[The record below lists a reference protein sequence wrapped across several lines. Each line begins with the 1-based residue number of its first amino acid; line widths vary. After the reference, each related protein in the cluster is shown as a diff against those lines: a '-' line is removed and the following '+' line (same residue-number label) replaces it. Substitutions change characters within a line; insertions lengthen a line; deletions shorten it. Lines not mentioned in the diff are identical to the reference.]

1 MALQQI
7 YWEQIATEDIT
18 SGQTVNLGSPTAS
31 LKNVY
36 ADEFIIGGTQSLVGL
51 ISNSVSDGT
60 EELNQFTASVLTSLE
75 FTGSNMTVIGD
86 LNVLGTYT
94 SIKSETIT
102 IDDNIIELN
111 GTEEVFGGLLIKDP
125 TGPNLVSG
133 SLLWDTT
140 IDRWIGGP
148 LGFEE
153 NLVLDSE
160 LLFVSGQA
168 ADSINEL
175 SQSVSSSFDEV
186 NTDLTNLSSSISSSI
201 NDLSSSVD
209 TTFIATEVRLGELE
223 TTSGSHDTRLIDLES
238 FEISGSD
245 IFGNTHGKRF
255 SKLQFDDSTGIN
267 VTEPTEGTAFVSLG
281 SHFKDIFIDGQPLIR
296 ATGSDELEISSE
308 GGLDITT
315 SITDTNSNG
324 YSKEIKF
331 SVSNLS
337 SSLDTRIDDVK
348 GNVDAILDSSEADKN
363 SFKEIVDLINSVDTE
378 NDQAFASFYTSSNDR
393 FNSLETTSGSHDDR
407 IVDLESFSSS
417 LDATFATD
425 QELTELSQS
434 ITSSIGVLS
443 SSLSSSI
450 NELSQSVSSSFDQ
463 VNTDLTNLSSSLSS
477 SINDLSSSVD
487 GTFTETALRLG
498 KLEVT
503 SGSHDGRLI
512 ELESTGSDHETRI
525 DELELFSG
533 SLDDTYATD
542 QELEDVSS
550 SLSDAIE
557 QAQTDIE
564 ATNIFQ
570 QTGSYYGTAE
580 NIQISGS
587 GLDSPDGSITEK
599 YGVRVHK
606 SLHAENVNV
615 GQPTSNDW
623 GTMDGSY
630 FNNFNKNTDI
640 SEIIRFMAG
649 LLSSSAPDASPNT
662 KYYNGYTKNTFNTS
676 TDSGINGYLP
686 SGTTNTTLLELV
698 DAGFASIGGTILGS
712 FGTFYTNSNYRHSF
726 TSQSGGSTDVRSS
739 NDNNL
744 FGLGRLSSGTPT
756 TFKVSGSFTVKKFD
770 HNRQLLEEV
779 STNELITQS
788 GAGTTDGVT
797 LGRIESA
804 NPELIPAGY
813 QDGKFSNVFSPTILN
828 AGNTIDDIGYYHI
841 SSSISIASGSSDF
854 TTPIENNTE
863 ILYGPMPT
871 IESGIGSTNLG
882 VTANIDFMDQMSAS
896 SRSLSGAPYLQ
907 TATFDASGSISGTF
921 NKLYQNG
928 KHGSMTGNSGQRE
941 AYVSNGRIT
950 TSNVFYDET
959 LTDVRISG
967 TIPHISDKIKL
978 NSKLYWS
985 AGNSYGTSN
994 NQSITIS
1001 GTGYGG
1007 SDSDTESRSVHTSGT
1022 FGQPASSGSLH
1033 YYGRSQTYD
1042 GSSNTSENFSGEGRR
1057 LKLNDGLLSFGGTAW
1072 DNSYN
1077 EYGILGGTD
1086 LQVRPN
1092 KLVKPGGNNGYWLP
1106 NPSSGSNFKYYVR
1119 KFSTSGTKSSMSITF
1134 NGNSLTSWDNIENNN
1149 RVSAMIMFESSST
1162 NVYSNSRFYD
1172 PTKTL
1177 SNFIQTI
1184 NANTDGENPFGSNID
1199 RYGNTGGSGSGGS
1212 WTLPIRNS
1220 DGMFLNAT
1228 YNEVLVLVRYQGDP
1242 TPLTGISVSFS

>member
-7 YWEQIATEDIT
+7 YWEQIATENVVSGSNIT
-18 SGQTVNLGSPTAS
+18 LGNPSSS
-31 LKNVY
+31 LGAIY
-36 ADEFIIGGTQSLVGL
+36 ADSLVVGTITL
-51 ISNSVSDGT
+51 TELLETNVEDLNLFTGSVS
-60 EELNQFTASVLTSLE
+60 TSLE
-75 FTGSNMTVIGD
+75 FTGSNLTVKGD

-94 SIKSETIT
+94 TIKSETVIL
-102 IDDNIIELN
+102 DDNIIELN
-111 GTEEVFGGLLIKDP
+111 GSEEKYGGLLIKDP
-125 TGPNLVSG
+125 TSPNLVSG

-140 IDRWIGGP
+140 NDRWIGGQ
-148 LGFEE
+148 LGSEE
-153 NLVLDSE
+153 NLVVESE
-160 LLFVSGQA
+160 LTTLSSSLSS
-168 ADSINEL
+168 SINEL
-175 SQSVSSSFDEV
+175 SQSVSSSFNENSEFISD
-186 NTDLTNLSSSISSSI
+186 LSSSISSSITELSQSVSSSFNENSEFITDLSSSISTSISELSSSVSTSFDDTNTTITNLSSSLSASI

-209 TTFIATEVRLGELE
+209 GTFALAEGRLDKLEL
-223 TTSGSHDTRLIDLES
+223 TSGSHHGRITDLE
-238 FEISGSD
+238 
-245 IFGNTHGKRF
+245 
-255 SKLQFDDSTGIN
+255 L
-267 VTEPTEGTAFVSLG
+267 
-281 SHFKDIFIDGQPLIR
+281 
-296 ATGSDELEISSE
+296 
-308 GGLDITT
+308 
-315 SITDTNSNG
+315 
-324 YSKEIKF
+324 
-331 SVSNLS
+331 
-337 SSLDTRIDDVK
+337 
-348 GNVDAILDSSEADKN
+348 
-363 SFKEIVDLINSVDTE
+363 
-378 NDQAFASFYTSSNDR
+378 
-393 FNSLETTSGSHDDR
+393 
-407 IVDLESFSSS
+407 FSSS

-434 ITSSIGVLS
+434 ITSSIGELS
-443 SSLSSSI
+443 SSLSA
-450 NELSQSVSSSFDQ
+450 
-463 VNTDLTNLSSSLSS
+463 

-487 GTFTETALRLG
+487 DTFIVTEGRLG
-498 KLEVT
+498 KLETT
-503 SGSHDGRLI
+503 SGSHHGRLN

-525 DELELFSG
+525 DGLELFSS

-542 QELEDVSS
+542 QELDDVSS
-550 SLSDAIE
+550 SLSDAIG
-557 QAQTDIE
+557 QAQIDIE
-564 ATNIFQ
+564 ASNIFQ

-580 NIQISGS
+580 NLQISGS
-587 GLDSPDGSITEK
+587 GLDSPDGSISDK

-630 FNNFNKNTDI
+630 FNNFNKNTDV

-662 KYYNGYTKNTFNTS
+662 KYYNGYTKNTTNTS

-726 TSQSGGSTDVRSS
+726 TSQSGGSTGVRSS

-882 VTANIDFMDQMSAS
+882 VTANINFMDQMSAS

-1001 GTGYGG
+1001 GTGFGG
-1007 SDSDTESRSVHTSGT
+1007 NGSDTESRSVHTAGT

-1086 LQVRPN
+1086 LQIRPN

-1106 NPSSGSNFKYYVR
+1106 NPSSSSNFKYYVR
-1119 KFSTSGTKSSMSITF
+1119 KFSTSGTKTSMSI
-1134 NGNSLTSWDNIENNN
+1134 NCGGNSLTNWDNIENNN
-1149 RVSAMIMFESSST
+1149 KVSVLIMFESSST

-1177 SNFIQTI
+1177 SNFIYSI
-1184 NANTDGENPFGSNID
+1184 NKNGDGTNPFGSDID
-1199 RYGNTGGSGSGGS
+1199 LYGNTGGSGSGGS

-1228 YNEVLVLVRYQGDP
+1228 YNEILVLVRYQGDP
-1242 TPLTGISVSFS
+1242 TPLTSISVSFN

>member
-7 YWEQIATEDIT
+7 YWEQIATENVV
-18 SGQTVNLGSPTAS
+18 SGSNIDLGNPSSS
-31 LKNVY
+31 LGAIY
-36 ADEFIIGGTQSLVGL
+36 ADSLVVGTITL
-51 ISNSVSDGT
+51 TELLETNVEDLNLFTGSVS
-60 EELNQFTASVLTSLE
+60 TSLE
-75 FTGSNMTVIGD
+75 FTGSNLTVKGD

-94 SIKSETIT
+94 TIKSETVIL
-102 IDDNIIELN
+102 DDNIIELN
-111 GTEEVFGGLLIKDP
+111 GSAQSFGGLLIKDP
-125 TGPNLVSG
+125 TSPNLVSG

-140 IDRWIGGP
+140 NDRWIGGQ
-148 LGFEE
+148 LGSEE
-153 NLVLDSE
+153 NLVVESE
-160 LLFVSGQA
+160 L
-168 ADSINEL
+168 
-175 SQSVSSSFDEV
+175 
-186 NTDLTNLSSSISSSI
+186 
-201 NDLSSSVD
+201 
-209 TTFIATEVRLGELE
+209 TT
-223 TTSGSHDTRLIDLES
+223 
-238 FEISGSD
+238 
-245 IFGNTHGKRF
+245 
-255 SKLQFDDSTGIN
+255 
-267 VTEPTEGTAFVSLG
+267 
-281 SHFKDIFIDGQPLIR
+281 
-296 ATGSDELEISSE
+296 
-308 GGLDITT
+308 
-315 SITDTNSNG
+315 
-324 YSKEIKF
+324 
-331 SVSNLS
+331 
-337 SSLDTRIDDVK
+337 
-348 GNVDAILDSSEADKN
+348 
-363 SFKEIVDLINSVDTE
+363 
-378 NDQAFASFYTSSNDR
+378 
-393 FNSLETTSGSHDDR
+393 
-407 IVDLESFSSS
+407 
-417 LDATFATD
+417 
-425 QELTELSQS
+425 
-434 ITSSIGVLS
+434 LS

-450 NELSQSVSSSFDQ
+450 NELSQSVSSSFNENSEFISDLSSSISSSINELSQ
-463 VNTDLTNLSSSLSS
+463 SVSSSFNENSEFISDLSSSISSSITELSQSVSSSFNENSEFITDLSSSISTSISELSSSVSTSFDDTNTTITNLSSSLSA

-487 GTFTETALRLG
+487 GTFTLAEGRLD
-498 KLEVT
+498 KLELT
-503 SGSHDGRLI
+503 SGSHHDRLN

-525 DELELFSG
+525 DGLELFSS

-542 QELEDVSS
+542 QELDDVSS

-557 QAQTDIE
+557 QAQIDIE
-564 ATNIFQ
+564 ASNIFQ

-580 NIQISGS
+580 NLQISGS
-587 GLDSPDGSITEK
+587 GLDSPDGSISEK

-630 FNNFNKNTDI
+630 FNNFNKNTDV

-662 KYYNGYTKNTFNTS
+662 KYYNGYTKNTTNAS

-712 FGTFYTNSNYRHSF
+712 FGTFYTNSNYQHSF
-726 TSQSGGSTDVRSS
+726 TSQAGGSTDIRSS
-739 NDNNL
+739 SDSNL

-863 ILYGPMPT
+863 ILYGPIPT

-882 VTANIDFMDQMSAS
+882 VSTNIDSMEQLTAT

-907 TATFDASGSISGTF
+907 TATFNASGSIEGTF

-928 KHGSMTGNSGQRE
+928 THGSMSGDSGQRS
-941 AYVSNGRIT
+941 ASVSNGRIST
-950 TSNVFYDET
+950 NNVFYDET
-959 LTDVRISG
+959 FTDLRSSG
-967 TIPHISDKIKL
+967 TIPHINDKIKL
-978 NSKLYWS
+978 NSGLNWS
-985 AGNSYGTSN
+985 AGNSYGTSD
-994 NQSITIS
+994 NQSVSIN
-1001 GTGYGG
+1001 GTGFGG
-1007 SDSDTESRSVHTSGT
+1007 SSSDSAFMSVHSAGT

-1057 LKLNDGLLSFGGTAW
+1057 LKLTDSLLSFGEDSW
-1072 DNSYN
+1072 DNSYG
-1077 EYGILGGTD
+1077 EYNTIGAQD

-1092 KLVKPGGNNGYWLP
+1092 RLVKPGGNNGYWLP
-1106 NPSSGSNFKYYVR
+1106 NPNSSSNFKYYVR
-1119 KFSTSGTKSSMSITF
+1119 KFSTSGTKTSMSI
-1134 NGNSLTSWDNIENNN
+1134 NCGGNSLTNWDNIENDNK
-1149 RVSAMIMFESSST
+1149 VSVLIMFESSST

-1177 SNFIQTI
+1177 SNFIYSI
-1184 NANTDGENPFGSNID
+1184 NANSDGTNPFGSDID
-1199 RYGNTGGSGSGGS
+1199 LYGNTGGSGSGGS

-1228 YNEVLVLVRYQGDP
+1228 YNEILVLVRYQGDP
-1242 TPLTGISVSFS
+1242 TPLTSISVSFN

>member
-7 YWEQIATEDIT
+7 YWEQIATENVVSGSNIT
-18 SGQTVNLGSPTAS
+18 LGNPSSS
-31 LKNVY
+31 LGAIY
-36 ADEFIIGGTQSLVGL
+36 ADSLVVGTITL
-51 ISNSVSDGT
+51 TELLETNVEDLNLFTGSVS
-60 EELNQFTASVLTSLE
+60 TSLE
-75 FTGSNMTVIGD
+75 FTGSNLTVKGD

-94 SIKSETIT
+94 TIKSETVIL
-102 IDDNIIELN
+102 DDNIIELN
-111 GTEEVFGGLLIKDP
+111 GSEEKYGGLLIKDP
-125 TGPNLVSG
+125 TSPNLVSG

-140 IDRWIGGP
+140 NDRWIGGQ
-148 LGFEE
+148 LGSEE
-153 NLVLDSE
+153 NLVVESE
-160 LLFVSGQA
+160 LTTLSSSLSS
-168 ADSINEL
+168 SINEL
-175 SQSVSSSFDEV
+175 SQSVSSSFNENSEFISD
-186 NTDLTNLSSSISSSI
+186 LSSSISSSI
-201 NDLSSSVD
+201 NELSQSVSSSFNENSEFISDLSSSISSSITELSQSVSSSFNENSEFITDLSSSISTSISELSSSVSTSFDDTNTTITNLSSSLSASINDLSSSVD
-209 TTFIATEVRLGELE
+209 GTFALAEGRLGKLE
-223 TTSGSHDTRLIDLES
+223 TTSGSHHGRITDLE
-238 FEISGSD
+238 
-245 IFGNTHGKRF
+245 
-255 SKLQFDDSTGIN
+255 L
-267 VTEPTEGTAFVSLG
+267 
-281 SHFKDIFIDGQPLIR
+281 
-296 ATGSDELEISSE
+296 
-308 GGLDITT
+308 
-315 SITDTNSNG
+315 
-324 YSKEIKF
+324 
-331 SVSNLS
+331 
-337 SSLDTRIDDVK
+337 
-348 GNVDAILDSSEADKN
+348 
-363 SFKEIVDLINSVDTE
+363 
-378 NDQAFASFYTSSNDR
+378 
-393 FNSLETTSGSHDDR
+393 
-407 IVDLESFSSS
+407 FSSS

-434 ITSSIGVLS
+434 ITSSIGELS
-443 SSLSSSI
+443 SSLSA
-450 NELSQSVSSSFDQ
+450 
-463 VNTDLTNLSSSLSS
+463 

-487 GTFTETALRLG
+487 DTFIVTEGRLG
-498 KLEVT
+498 KLETT
-503 SGSHDGRLI
+503 SGSHHGRLN

-525 DELELFSG
+525 DGLELFSS

-542 QELEDVSS
+542 QELDDVSS

-557 QAQTDIE
+557 QAQIDIE
-564 ATNIFQ
+564 ASNIFQ

-580 NIQISGS
+580 NLQISGS
-587 GLDSPDGSITEK
+587 GLDSPDGSISEK

-630 FNNFNKNTDI
+630 FNNFNKNTDV

-662 KYYNGYTKNTFNTS
+662 KYYNGYTKNTTNAS

-712 FGTFYTNSNYRHSF
+712 FGTFYTNSNYKHSF
-726 TSQSGGSTDVRSS
+726 TSQVGGSTDVRSS
-739 NDNNL
+739 NDSNL

-941 AYVSNGRIT
+941 AYISNGRIT

-994 NQSITIS
+994 NQSISIS

-1007 SDSDTESRSVHTSGT
+1007 SDSDTESKSVHTSGT

-1057 LKLNDGLLSFGGTAW
+1057 LKLTDSLLSFGEDSW
-1072 DNSYN
+1072 DNTYN
-1077 EYGILGGTD
+1077 EYGTLGNKD

-1092 KLVKPGGNNGYWLP
+1092 RLVKPGGNNGYWLP
-1106 NPSSGSNFKYYVR
+1106 NPNSSSNFKYYVR
-1119 KFSTSGTKSSMSITF
+1119 KFSTSGTKTSMSI
-1134 NGNSLTSWDNIENNN
+1134 NCGGNSLTNWDNIENNN
-1149 RVSAMIMFESSST
+1149 KVSVLIMFESSST

-1177 SNFIQTI
+1177 SNFIYSI
-1184 NANTDGENPFGSNID
+1184 NKNGDGTNPFGSDID
-1199 RYGNTGGSGSGGS
+1199 LYGNTGGSGSGGS

-1228 YNEVLVLVRYQGDP
+1228 YNEILVLVRYQGDP
-1242 TPLTGISVSFS
+1242 TPLTSISVSFN

>member
-7 YWEQIATEDIT
+7 YWEQIATENVVSGSNIT
-18 SGQTVNLGSPTAS
+18 LGNPSSS
-31 LKNVY
+31 LGAIY
-36 ADEFIIGGTQSLVGL
+36 ADSLVVGTITL
-51 ISNSVSDGT
+51 TELLETNVEDLNLFTGSVS
-60 EELNQFTASVLTSLE
+60 TSLE
-75 FTGSNMTVIGD
+75 FTGSNLTVKGD

-94 SIKSETIT
+94 TIKSETVIL
-102 IDDNIIELN
+102 DDNIIELN
-111 GTEEVFGGLLIKDP
+111 GSEEKYGGLLIKDP
-125 TGPNLVSG
+125 TSPNLVSG

-140 IDRWIGGP
+140 NDRWIGGQ
-148 LGFEE
+148 LGSEE
-153 NLVLDSE
+153 NLVVESE
-160 LLFVSGQA
+160 LTTLSSSLSS
-168 ADSINEL
+168 SINEL
-175 SQSVSSSFDEV
+175 SQSVSSSFNENSEFISD
-186 NTDLTNLSSSISSSI
+186 LSSSISSSITELSQSVSSSFNENSEFITDLSSSISTSISELSSSVSTSFDDTNTTITNLSSSLSASI

-209 TTFIATEVRLGELE
+209 GTFTLAEGRLDKLE
-223 TTSGSHDTRLIDLES
+223 ITSGSHHGRITDLE
-238 FEISGSD
+238 
-245 IFGNTHGKRF
+245 
-255 SKLQFDDSTGIN
+255 L
-267 VTEPTEGTAFVSLG
+267 
-281 SHFKDIFIDGQPLIR
+281 
-296 ATGSDELEISSE
+296 
-308 GGLDITT
+308 
-315 SITDTNSNG
+315 
-324 YSKEIKF
+324 
-331 SVSNLS
+331 
-337 SSLDTRIDDVK
+337 
-348 GNVDAILDSSEADKN
+348 
-363 SFKEIVDLINSVDTE
+363 
-378 NDQAFASFYTSSNDR
+378 
-393 FNSLETTSGSHDDR
+393 
-407 IVDLESFSSS
+407 FSSS

-434 ITSSIGVLS
+434 ITSSIGELS
-443 SSLSSSI
+443 SSLSA
-450 NELSQSVSSSFDQ
+450 
-463 VNTDLTNLSSSLSS
+463 

-487 GTFTETALRLG
+487 GTFIVTEGRLG
-498 KLEVT
+498 KLETT
-503 SGSHDGRLI
+503 SGSHHGRLN

-525 DELELFSG
+525 DGLELFSS

-542 QELEDVSS
+542 QELDDVSS

-557 QAQTDIE
+557 QAQIDIE
-564 ATNIFQ
+564 ASNIFQ

-580 NIQISGS
+580 NLQISGS
-587 GLDSPDGSITEK
+587 GLDSPDGSISEK

-630 FNNFNKNTDI
+630 FNNFNKNTDV

-662 KYYNGYTKNTFNTS
+662 KYYNGYTKNTTNAS

-712 FGTFYTNSNYRHSF
+712 FGTFYTNSNYKHSF
-726 TSQSGGSTDVRSS
+726 TSQVGGSTDVRSS
-739 NDNNL
+739 NDSNL

-994 NQSITIS
+994 NQSISIS
-1001 GTGYGG
+1001 GIGYGG
-1007 SDSDTESRSVHTSGT
+1007 SDSDTESKSVHTSGT
-1022 FGQPASSGSLH
+1022 FGQPSSSGSLH

-1057 LKLNDGLLSFGGTAW
+1057 LKLTDNLLSFGGDTW
-1072 DNSYN
+1072 DNTYN
-1077 EYGILGGTD
+1077 EYGTLGNKD

-1092 KLVKPGGNNGYWLP
+1092 RLVKPGGNNGYWLP
-1106 NPSSGSNFKYYVR
+1106 NPNSSSNFKYYVR
-1119 KFSTSGTKSSMSITF
+1119 KFSTSGTKTSMSI
-1134 NGNSLTSWDNIENNN
+1134 NCSGNSLTNWDNIENNN
-1149 RVSAMIMFESSST
+1149 KVSVLIMFESSST

-1177 SNFIQTI
+1177 SNFIYSI
-1184 NANTDGENPFGSNID
+1184 NANGDGTNPFGSDID
-1199 RYGNTGGSGSGGS
+1199 LYGNTGGSGSGGS

-1228 YNEVLVLVRYQGDP
+1228 YNEILVLVRYQGDP
-1242 TPLTGISVSFS
+1242 TPLTSISVSFN

>member
-7 YWEQIATEDIT
+7 YWEQIATENVVSGSNIT
-18 SGQTVNLGSPTAS
+18 LGNPSSS
-31 LKNVY
+31 LGAIY
-36 ADEFIIGGTQSLVGL
+36 ADSLVVGTITL
-51 ISNSVSDGT
+51 TELLETNVEDLNLFTGSVS
-60 EELNQFTASVLTSLE
+60 TSLE
-75 FTGSNMTVIGD
+75 FTGSNLTVKGD

-94 SIKSETIT
+94 TIKSETVIL
-102 IDDNIIELN
+102 DDNIIELN
-111 GTEEVFGGLLIKDP
+111 GSEEKYGGLLIKDP
-125 TGPNLVSG
+125 TSPNLVSG

-140 IDRWIGGP
+140 IDRWIGGQ
-148 LGFEE
+148 LGSEE
-153 NLVLDSE
+153 NLVVESE
-160 LLFVSGQA
+160 LTTLSSSLSS
-168 ADSINEL
+168 SINEL
-175 SQSVSSSFDEV
+175 SQSVSSSFNENSEFISD
-186 NTDLTNLSSSISSSI
+186 LSSSISSSI
-201 NDLSSSVD
+201 NELSQSVSSSFNENSEFISDLSSSISSSITELSQSVSSSFNENSE
-209 TTFIATEVRLGELE
+209 FITDLSSSISTSISELSSSVS
-223 TTSGSHDTRLIDLES
+223 TS
-238 FEISGSD
+238 
-245 IFGNTHGKRF
+245 
-255 SKLQFDDSTGIN
+255 FDDTN
-267 VTEPTEGTAFVSLG
+267 TT
-281 SHFKDIFIDGQPLIR
+281 
-296 ATGSDELEISSE
+296 
-308 GGLDITT
+308 IT
-315 SITDTNSNG
+315 
-324 YSKEIKF
+324 
-331 SVSNLS
+331 NLS
-337 SSLDTRIDDVK
+337 SSLSTSINDLSSSID
-348 GNVDAILDSSEADKN
+348 GTFTLAEGRLDK
-363 SFKEIVDLINSVDTE
+363 
-378 NDQAFASFYTSSNDR
+378 
-393 FNSLETTSGSHDDR
+393 LEVTSGSHDDR

-434 ITSSIGVLS
+434 ITSSIGELS
-443 SSLSSSI
+443 SSLSA
-450 NELSQSVSSSFDQ
+450 
-463 VNTDLTNLSSSLSS
+463 

-487 GTFTETALRLG
+487 DTFIVTEGRLG
-498 KLEVT
+498 KLETT
-503 SGSHDGRLI
+503 SGSHHGRLN

-525 DELELFSG
+525 DGLELFSS

-542 QELEDVSS
+542 QELDDVSS
-550 SLSDAIE
+550 SLSDAIG
-557 QAQTDIE
+557 QAQIDIE
-564 ATNIFQ
+564 ASNIFQ

-580 NIQISGS
+580 NLQISGS
-587 GLDSPDGSITEK
+587 GLDSPDGSISDK

-630 FNNFNKNTDI
+630 FNNFNKNTDV

-662 KYYNGYTKNTFNTS
+662 KYYNGYTKNTTNAS

-712 FGTFYTNSNYRHSF
+712 FGTFYTNSNYKHSF
-726 TSQSGGSTDVRSS
+726 TSQAGGSTDVRSS

-928 KHGSMTGNSGQRE
+928 THGSMTGNSGQR
-941 AYVSNGRIT
+941 AASVSNGRIT

-1057 LKLNDGLLSFGGTAW
+1057 LKLTDNLLSFGGDTW
-1072 DNSYN
+1072 DNTYN
-1077 EYGILGGTD
+1077 EYGILGNKD
-1086 LQVRPN
+1086 LQIKPN

-1106 NPSSGSNFKYYVR
+1106 NPDNGSNFKYYVR

-1134 NGNSLTSWDNIENNN
+1134 NGNSLTTWDNIENNN

-1184 NANTDGENPFGSNID
+1184 NANADGENPFGSNID

>member
-7 YWEQIATEDIT
+7 YWEQIATENVVSGSNIT
-18 SGQTVNLGSPTAS
+18 LGNPSSS
-31 LKNVY
+31 LGAIY
-36 ADEFIIGGTQSLVGL
+36 ADSLVVGTITL
-51 ISNSVSDGT
+51 TELLETNVEDLNLFTGSVS
-60 EELNQFTASVLTSLE
+60 TSLE
-75 FTGSNMTVIGD
+75 FTGSNLTVKGD

-94 SIKSETIT
+94 TIKSETVIL
-102 IDDNIIELN
+102 DDNIIELN
-111 GTEEVFGGLLIKDP
+111 GSEEKYGGLLIKDP
-125 TGPNLVSG
+125 TSPNLVSG

-140 IDRWIGGP
+140 IDRWIGGQ
-148 LGFEE
+148 LGSEE
-153 NLVLDSE
+153 NLVVESE
-160 LLFVSGQA
+160 LTTLSSSLSS
-168 ADSINEL
+168 SINEL
-175 SQSVSSSFDEV
+175 SQSVSSSFNENSEFISD
-186 NTDLTNLSSSISSSI
+186 LSSSISSSI
-201 NDLSSSVD
+201 NELSQSVSSSFNENSEFISDLSSSISSSITELSQSVSSSFNENSE
-209 TTFIATEVRLGELE
+209 FITDLSSSISTSISELSSSVS
-223 TTSGSHDTRLIDLES
+223 TS
-238 FEISGSD
+238 
-245 IFGNTHGKRF
+245 
-255 SKLQFDDSTGIN
+255 FDDTN
-267 VTEPTEGTAFVSLG
+267 TT
-281 SHFKDIFIDGQPLIR
+281 
-296 ATGSDELEISSE
+296 
-308 GGLDITT
+308 IT
-315 SITDTNSNG
+315 
-324 YSKEIKF
+324 
-331 SVSNLS
+331 NLS
-337 SSLDTRIDDVK
+337 SSLSTSINDLSSSID
-348 GNVDAILDSSEADKN
+348 GTFTLAEGRLDK
-363 SFKEIVDLINSVDTE
+363 
-378 NDQAFASFYTSSNDR
+378 
-393 FNSLETTSGSHDDR
+393 LEVTSGSHDDR

-434 ITSSIGVLS
+434 ITSSIGELS
-443 SSLSSSI
+443 SSLSA
-450 NELSQSVSSSFDQ
+450 
-463 VNTDLTNLSSSLSS
+463 

-487 GTFTETALRLG
+487 DTFIVTEGRLG
-498 KLEVT
+498 KLETT
-503 SGSHDGRLI
+503 SGSHHGRLN

-525 DELELFSG
+525 DGLELFSS

-542 QELEDVSS
+542 QELDDVSS
-550 SLSDAIE
+550 SLSDAIG
-557 QAQTDIE
+557 QAQIDIE
-564 ATNIFQ
+564 ASNIFQ

-580 NIQISGS
+580 NLQISGS
-587 GLDSPDGSITEK
+587 GLDSPDGSISDK

-630 FNNFNKNTDI
+630 FNNFNKNTDV

-662 KYYNGYTKNTFNTS
+662 KYYNGYTKNTTNTS

-726 TSQSGGSTDVRSS
+726 TSQAGGSTDVRSS

-928 KHGSMTGNSGQRE
+928 THGSMTGNSGQR
-941 AYVSNGRIT
+941 AASVSNGRIT

-1057 LKLNDGLLSFGGTAW
+1057 LKLTDNLLSFGGDTW
-1072 DNSYN
+1072 DNTYN
-1077 EYGILGGTD
+1077 EYGILGNKD
-1086 LQVRPN
+1086 LQIKPN

-1106 NPSSGSNFKYYVR
+1106 NPDNGSNFKYYVR

-1134 NGNSLTSWDNIENNN
+1134 NGNSLTTWDNIENNN

-1162 NVYSNSRFYD
+1162 NIYSNSRFYD

-1184 NANTDGENPFGSNID
+1184 NANADGENPFGSNID

>member
-7 YWEQIATEDIT
+7 YWEQIATENVVSGSNIT
-18 SGQTVNLGSPTAS
+18 LGNPSSS
-31 LKNVY
+31 LGAIY
-36 ADEFIIGGTQSLVGL
+36 ADSLVVGTITL
-51 ISNSVSDGT
+51 TELLETNVEDLNLFTGSVS
-60 EELNQFTASVLTSLE
+60 TSLE
-75 FTGSNMTVIGD
+75 FTGSNLTVKGD

-94 SIKSETIT
+94 TIKSETVIL
-102 IDDNIIELN
+102 DDNIIELN
-111 GTEEVFGGLLIKDP
+111 GSEEKYGGLLIKDP
-125 TGPNLVSG
+125 TSPNLVSG

-140 IDRWIGGP
+140 NDRWIGGQ
-148 LGFEE
+148 LGSEE
-153 NLVLDSE
+153 NLVVESE
-160 LLFVSGQA
+160 LTTLSSSLSS
-168 ADSINEL
+168 SINEL
-175 SQSVSSSFDEV
+175 SQSVSSSFNENSEFISD
-186 NTDLTNLSSSISSSI
+186 LSSSISSSITELSQSVSSSFNENSEFITDLSSSISTSISELSSSVSTSFDDTNTTITNLSSSLSASI

-209 TTFIATEVRLGELE
+209 GTFALAEGRLDKLEL
-223 TTSGSHDTRLIDLES
+223 TSGSHHGRITDLE
-238 FEISGSD
+238 
-245 IFGNTHGKRF
+245 
-255 SKLQFDDSTGIN
+255 L
-267 VTEPTEGTAFVSLG
+267 
-281 SHFKDIFIDGQPLIR
+281 
-296 ATGSDELEISSE
+296 
-308 GGLDITT
+308 
-315 SITDTNSNG
+315 
-324 YSKEIKF
+324 
-331 SVSNLS
+331 
-337 SSLDTRIDDVK
+337 
-348 GNVDAILDSSEADKN
+348 
-363 SFKEIVDLINSVDTE
+363 
-378 NDQAFASFYTSSNDR
+378 
-393 FNSLETTSGSHDDR
+393 
-407 IVDLESFSSS
+407 FSSS

-434 ITSSIGVLS
+434 ITSSIGELS
-443 SSLSSSI
+443 SSLSA
-450 NELSQSVSSSFDQ
+450 
-463 VNTDLTNLSSSLSS
+463 

-487 GTFTETALRLG
+487 DTFIVTEGRLG
-498 KLEVT
+498 KLETT
-503 SGSHDGRLI
+503 SGSHHGRLN

-525 DELELFSG
+525 DGLELFSS

-542 QELEDVSS
+542 QELDDVSS
-550 SLSDAIE
+550 SLSDAIG
-557 QAQTDIE
+557 QAQIDIE
-564 ATNIFQ
+564 ASNIFQ

-580 NIQISGS
+580 NLQISGS
-587 GLDSPDGSITEK
+587 GLDSPDGSISEK

-630 FNNFNKNTDI
+630 FNNFNKNTDV

-662 KYYNGYTKNTFNTS
+662 KYYNGYTKNTTNAS

-941 AYVSNGRIT
+941 AYISNGRIT

-1007 SDSDTESRSVHTSGT
+1007 SDSDTESKSVHTSGT

-1057 LKLNDGLLSFGGTAW
+1057 LKLTDSLLSFGEDSW
-1072 DNSYN
+1072 DNTYN
-1077 EYGILGGTD
+1077 EYGTLGNKD

-1092 KLVKPGGNNGYWLP
+1092 RLVKPGGNNGYWLP
-1106 NPSSGSNFKYYVR
+1106 NPNSSSNFKYYVR
-1119 KFSTSGTKSSMSITF
+1119 KFSTSGTKTSMSI
-1134 NGNSLTSWDNIENNN
+1134 NCGGNSLTNWDNIENNN
-1149 RVSAMIMFESSST
+1149 KVSVLIMFESSST

-1177 SNFIQTI
+1177 SNFIYSI
-1184 NANTDGENPFGSNID
+1184 NKNGDGTNPFGSDID
-1199 RYGNTGGSGSGGS
+1199 LYGNTGGSGSGGS

-1228 YNEVLVLVRYQGDP
+1228 YNEILVLVRYQGDP
-1242 TPLTGISVSFS
+1242 TPLTSISVSFN

>member
-7 YWEQIATEDIT
+7 YWEQIATENVVSGSNIT
-18 SGQTVNLGSPTAS
+18 LGNPSSS
-31 LKNVY
+31 LGAIY
-36 ADEFIIGGTQSLVGL
+36 ADSLVVGTINL
-51 ISNSVSDGT
+51 TELLETNVEDLNLFTGSVS
-60 EELNQFTASVLTSLE
+60 TSLE
-75 FTGSNMTVIGD
+75 FTGSNLTVKGD

-94 SIKSETIT
+94 TIKSETVIL
-102 IDDNIIELN
+102 DDNIIELN
-111 GTEEVFGGLLIKDP
+111 GSEEKYGGLLIKDP
-125 TGPNLVSG
+125 TSPNLVSG

-140 IDRWIGGP
+140 NDRWIGGQ
-148 LGFEE
+148 LGSEE
-153 NLVLDSE
+153 NLVVESE
-160 LLFVSGQA
+160 L
-168 ADSINEL
+168 
-175 SQSVSSSFDEV
+175 
-186 NTDLTNLSSSISSSI
+186 
-201 NDLSSSVD
+201 
-209 TTFIATEVRLGELE
+209 TT
-223 TTSGSHDTRLIDLES
+223 
-238 FEISGSD
+238 
-245 IFGNTHGKRF
+245 
-255 SKLQFDDSTGIN
+255 
-267 VTEPTEGTAFVSLG
+267 
-281 SHFKDIFIDGQPLIR
+281 
-296 ATGSDELEISSE
+296 
-308 GGLDITT
+308 
-315 SITDTNSNG
+315 
-324 YSKEIKF
+324 
-331 SVSNLS
+331 
-337 SSLDTRIDDVK
+337 
-348 GNVDAILDSSEADKN
+348 
-363 SFKEIVDLINSVDTE
+363 
-378 NDQAFASFYTSSNDR
+378 
-393 FNSLETTSGSHDDR
+393 
-407 IVDLESFSSS
+407 
-417 LDATFATD
+417 
-425 QELTELSQS
+425 
-434 ITSSIGVLS
+434 LS

-450 NELSQSVSSSFDQ
+450 NELSQSVSSSFNENSEFISDLSSSISSSITELSQ
-463 VNTDLTNLSSSLSS
+463 SVSSSFNENSEFITDLSSSISTSISELSSSVSTSFDDTNTTITNLSSSLSA

-487 GTFTETALRLG
+487 GTFALAEGRLG
-498 KLEVT
+498 KLEIT
-503 SGSHDGRLI
+503 SGSHHGRLN

-525 DELELFSG
+525 DGLELFSS

-542 QELEDVSS
+542 QELDDVSS

-557 QAQTDIE
+557 QAQIDIE
-564 ATNIFQ
+564 ASNIFQ

-580 NIQISGS
+580 NLQISGS
-587 GLDSPDGSITEK
+587 GLDSPDGSISEK

-630 FNNFNKNTDI
+630 FNNFNKNTDV

-662 KYYNGYTKNTFNTS
+662 KYYNGYTKNTTNAS

-712 FGTFYTNSNYRHSF
+712 FGTFFTNSNYQHSF
-726 TSQSGGSTDVRSS
+726 TSQAGGSTDIRSS
-739 NDNNL
+739 SDSNL

-813 QDGKFSNVFSPTILN
+813 QDGKFTNVFSPTILN

-863 ILYGPMPT
+863 ILYGPIPT
-871 IESGIGSTNLG
+871 IESGIGYVNLG
-882 VTANIDFMDQMSAS
+882 VTATVDNMTQLTAT

-907 TATFDASGSISGTF
+907 TATFESSGSISGTF

-928 KHGSMTGNSGQRE
+928 THGSMSGDSGQRS
-941 AYVSNGRIT
+941 ASVSNGRIT

-967 TIPHISDKIKL
+967 TIPHITDKIKL
-978 NSKLYWS
+978 NSGLNWS
-985 AGNSYGTSN
+985 AGNSYGTSA
-994 NQSITIS
+994 NQTVSIN
-1001 GTGYGG
+1001 GVGFGG
-1007 SDSDTESRSVHTSGT
+1007 NTSVGNASRTVHDIGT

-1057 LKLNDGLLSFGGTAW
+1057 LKLTDNLLSFGGDTW
-1072 DNSYN
+1072 DNTYN
-1077 EYGILGGTD
+1077 EYGILGNKD
-1086 LQVRPN
+1086 LQIKPN
-1092 KLVKPGGNNGYWLP
+1092 SLVKPGGNNGYWIT
-1106 NPSSGSNFKYYVR
+1106 NPSDVSDYKYYVR
-1119 KFSTSGTKSSMSITF
+1119 KFSTSGTKSNMNITF
-1134 NGNSLTSWDNIENNN
+1134 NGNSLTSWDNKENNN

-1162 NVYSNSRFYD
+1162 NVYSNARFYD

-1177 SNFIQTI
+1177 DNFIQTI

>member
-7 YWEQIATEDIT
+7 YWEQIATENVVSGSNIT
-18 SGQTVNLGSPTAS
+18 LGNPSSS
-31 LKNVY
+31 LGAIY
-36 ADEFIIGGTQSLVGL
+36 ADSLVVGTITL
-51 ISNSVSDGT
+51 TELLETNVEDLNLFTGSVS
-60 EELNQFTASVLTSLE
+60 TSLE
-75 FTGSNMTVIGD
+75 FTGSNLTVKGD

-94 SIKSETIT
+94 TIKSETVIL
-102 IDDNIIELN
+102 DDNIIELN
-111 GTEEVFGGLLIKDP
+111 GSEEKYGGLLIKDP
-125 TGPNLVSG
+125 TSPNLVSG

-140 IDRWIGGP
+140 NDRWIGGQ
-148 LGFEE
+148 LGSEE
-153 NLVLDSE
+153 NLVVESE
-160 LLFVSGQA
+160 LTTLSSSLSS
-168 ADSINEL
+168 SINEL
-175 SQSVSSSFDEV
+175 SQSVSSSFNENSEFISD
-186 NTDLTNLSSSISSSI
+186 LSSSISSSITELSQSVSSSFNENSEFITDLSSSISTSISELSSSVSTSFDDTNTTITNLSSSLSTSI

-209 TTFIATEVRLGELE
+209 GTFALAEGRLDKLEL
-223 TTSGSHDTRLIDLES
+223 TSGSHHGRITDLE
-238 FEISGSD
+238 
-245 IFGNTHGKRF
+245 
-255 SKLQFDDSTGIN
+255 L
-267 VTEPTEGTAFVSLG
+267 
-281 SHFKDIFIDGQPLIR
+281 
-296 ATGSDELEISSE
+296 
-308 GGLDITT
+308 
-315 SITDTNSNG
+315 
-324 YSKEIKF
+324 
-331 SVSNLS
+331 
-337 SSLDTRIDDVK
+337 
-348 GNVDAILDSSEADKN
+348 
-363 SFKEIVDLINSVDTE
+363 
-378 NDQAFASFYTSSNDR
+378 
-393 FNSLETTSGSHDDR
+393 
-407 IVDLESFSSS
+407 FSSS

-434 ITSSIGVLS
+434 ITSSIGELS
-443 SSLSSSI
+443 SSLSA
-450 NELSQSVSSSFDQ
+450 
-463 VNTDLTNLSSSLSS
+463 

-487 GTFTETALRLG
+487 DTFIVTEGRLG
-498 KLEVT
+498 KLETT
-503 SGSHDGRLI
+503 SGSHHGRLN

-525 DELELFSG
+525 DGLELFSS

-542 QELEDVSS
+542 QELDDVSS
-550 SLSDAIE
+550 SLSDAIG
-557 QAQTDIE
+557 QAQIDIE
-564 ATNIFQ
+564 ASNIFQ

-580 NIQISGS
+580 NLQISGS
-587 GLDSPDGSITEK
+587 GLDSPDGSISDK

-630 FNNFNKNTDI
+630 FNNFNKNTDV

-662 KYYNGYTKNTFNTS
+662 KYYNGYTKNTTNAS

-712 FGTFYTNSNYRHSF
+712 FGTFYTNSNYKHSF
-726 TSQSGGSTDVRSS
+726 TSQVGGSTDVRSS
-739 NDNNL
+739 NDSNL

-928 KHGSMTGNSGQRE
+928 THGSMTGNSGQR
-941 AYVSNGRIT
+941 AASVSNGRIT

-994 NQSITIS
+994 NQSISIS

-1057 LKLNDGLLSFGGTAW
+1057 LKLTDNLLSFGGDTW

-1077 EYGILGGTD
+1077 EYGILGNKD
-1086 LQVRPN
+1086 LQIKPN
-1092 KLVKPGGNNGYWLP
+1092 SLVKPGGNNGYWLP
-1106 NPSSGSNFKYYVR
+1106 NPNNSSNFKYYVR
-1119 KFSTSGTKSSMSITF
+1119 KFSTSGTKSNMNITF
-1134 NGNSLTSWDNIENNN
+1134 NGNSLTSWDNKENNN

-1162 NVYSNSRFYD
+1162 NVYSNARFYD

-1177 SNFIQTI
+1177 DNFIQTI